1 MAYNAVIQL
10 PALFDVE
17 GGAAALFGE
26 QQVSDV
32 MNSHLLFSLDRQAKI
47 GNGHVG
53 YRVPDSNDVSS
64 LVDSFKETFLVGDTV
79 AENYDS
85 GKTNDT
91 SLLGNGLFSD
101 LGAVHT
107 ADVANLG
114 HPVPTSN
121 ITTGTFGTPEAPLAI
136 HWQDLAPY
144 KTSPNFLSNSATSVD
159 IADVVDAASPYYYDD
174 SDGLVKGGA
183 SCILHYEDGALKSIE
198 MVSGGSGYKIGDTLQ
213 IAIPASVITGGAALY
228 KITLTK
234 NSVNVD
240 GGKMKFYVNMLGNS
254 SGKYLPKYSEG
265 TGQIASP
272 NDVVDDFCNKFADS
286 LIKAYTSGYVNVP
299 HPEKAIPMGGR
310 AVTNG
315 KAPLY
320 PGTICPEASE
330 KAGLG
335 TSMAR
340 AAAVHLVGHP
350 LAQALFSNE
359 NGIEAELTAAIQ
371 EEHSKDY
378 VAGDWDADLKY
389 DGNKV
394 IGADQANLA
403 ATDVY
408 GEMGYGSASGGHE
421 NRVGK
426 QGFRFKSKLS
436 KILSKIFGGSQA
448 DGRKFDFAGTAV
460 DNGEADNSL
469 KAGNGNAQVYKLMKS
484 KRSADGGDASTP
496 YESVAEN
503 VTAPDCVRF
512 AVEADVAA
520 TAPNFTNAL
529 KTIIDGT
536 PHDHKGSVTDLSTL
550 DLDQTGFIPA
560 LWNPASP
567 QMLNGAA
574 LSELEYVSTLTATS
588 DLSVTRNGSVVASA
602 KDAQFAFLWERSAA
616 ADSYSVSLK
625 SVTCVDPS
633 KDLNNYSDAT
643 GGVGFQAGDELS
655 ITVETK
661 VVKMVLV
668 GENIV
673 TPHIGNVDPHKIGAD
688 HVNGSALAAYN
699 FMGVKKEDGVYNS
712 ILQSIYEQCLNVP
725 GRATE
730 LDNGRNAVVSA
741 VAYGALKTSTLYDV
755 TDANADNHV
764 GLSNVVVTEGAVYGS
779 EASVVLD
786 VKDDCEIQSQFTTGA
801 NVAGDDSGKITLT
814 IANSLITKMEI
825 TAAGNKL
832 AQLHAG
838 DVLYV
843 KSSFLVAAGATGATG
858 DLEIKLSSANL
869 TPDALQ
875 TGLWDGPYSKNVML
889 TRDMA
894 GTHCIPTTFPVKAGD
909 KLVTYLRPSLKLK
922 FDKTLLDAD
931 VNVQYLKA
939 NGELET
945 LNVDGIVNAS
955 ADGEMGSIS
964 HTFPGMVYD
973 LCEHV
978 DNVEGVD
985 GTYHTLQ
992 EWIDQDMQHTPGNFV
1007 GVRVANSTHAQ
1018 NHKFCWMGS
1027 GVHAKSNNS
1036 LRANKL
1042 AADEVAT
1049 PAHTLDDRKDAHLAS
1064 VKISQ
1069 QTTDEVDNTKLD
1081 LHVWKCT
1088 VSL

>member
-47 GNGHVG
+47 GNGNIG
-53 YRVPDSNDVSS
+53 YRVPSDSNVSS
-64 LVDSFKETFLVGDTV
+64 LVEAFKETFLVGDTV
-79 AENYDS
+79 AENHDS

-91 SLLGNGLFSD
+91 SLLGSGLFAD
-101 LGAVHT
+101 LGDVT
-107 ADVANLG
+107 AADGA
-114 HPVPTSN
+114 HPPPTSN
-121 ITTGTFGTPEAPLAI
+121 VATGTFGTVDAPIAI
-136 HWQDLAPY
+136 HWQDVAPY

-159 IADVVDAASPYYYDD
+159 IADVVAAPSPYYYDD

-198 MVSGGSGYKIGDTLQ
+198 MVSGGTGYKIGDKVQ
-213 IAIPASVITGGAALY
+213 INVPTEIIGTQDYYV
-228 KITLTK
+228 ITLTK

-286 LIKAYTSGYVNVP
+286 LIKAYTSGYVNIP

-310 AVTNG
+310 KVTNG
-315 KAPLY
+315 SAPLY
-320 PGTICPEASE
+320 QGTICPEASE

-335 TSMAR
+335 TTMAR

-359 NGIEAELTAAIQ
+359 DGIEAELTAAIQ
-371 EEHSKDY
+371 EEHSKNF
-378 VAGDWDADLKY
+378 VAGTWNSTLEF
-389 DGNKV
+389 DGNKTQTN
-394 IGADQANLA
+394 GED
-403 ATDVY
+403 Y
-408 GEMGYGSASGGHE
+408 GEMGYGSAKGGFE
-421 NRVGK
+421 DRVGK
-426 QGFRFKSKLS
+426 QGFRFQSKLA

-448 DGRKFDFAGTAV
+448 DGRKWNNAGDAV
-460 DNGEADNSL
+460 DTVDSGEDNSL
-469 KAGNGNAQVYKLMKS
+469 KAGNGNKQTYKQMKLQ
-484 KRSADGGDASTP
+484 RSADNTTSAF
-496 YESVAEN
+496 ESVASD
-503 VTAPDCVRF
+503 VVAPDCIRF
-512 AVEADVAA
+512 AVEADVAT

-550 DLDQTGFIPA
+550 DLDETGFVKA
-560 LWNPASP
+560 LFNAA
-567 QMLNGAA
+567 QDLNGVA
-574 LSELEYVSTLTATS
+574 LSSLQYASALTAKTA
-588 DLSVTRNGSVVASA
+588 LTVKRNGVTVTSA
-602 KDAQFAFLWERSAA
+602 KDAQFQFLWERSAD
-616 ADSYSVSLK
+616 ADSYTVSLK
-625 SVTCVDPS
+625 SVSCVDGS
-633 KDLNNYSDAT
+633 KALNNYSDAT
-643 GGVGFQAGDELS
+643 GGVGFQSGDVLS
-655 ITVETK
+655 ITEPTNSK
-661 VVKMVLV
+661 VVTMVLT
-668 GENIV
+668 GENIL
-673 TPHIGNVDPHKIGAD
+673 TPHIGNVDPHKLGTD
-688 HVNGSALAAYN
+688 HVNASLASYN
-699 FMGVKKEDGVYNS
+699 FMGVKKEDGVYNAV
-712 ILQSIYEQCLNVP
+712 LQAIYEQCLNVP

-730 LDNGRNAVVSA
+730 LDNGRNAVVTA
-741 VAYGALKTSTLYDV
+741 VAYGALKAGEIAL
-755 TDANADNHV
+755 ANV
-764 GLSNVVVTEGAVYGS
+764 LRTEGAVYG
-779 EASVVLD
+779 ANGDVVLPLATK
-786 VKDDCEIQSQFTTGA
+786 VELQSQFTTGA
-801 NVAGDDSGKITLT
+801 STTADDAGVITVTVLDG
-814 IANSLITKMEI
+814 LVTKVEI
-825 TAAGNKL
+825 TTAGNKA
-832 AQLHAG
+832 AQFHAG

-843 KSSFLVAAGATGATG
+843 KSGNLGQGTG
-858 DLEIKLSSANL
+858 DLEITLSADNL
-869 TPDALQ
+869 TVDALQ
-875 TGLWDGPYSKNVML
+875 TGLWDGPYEKNVML
-889 TRDMA
+889 TRNMA
-894 GTHCIPTTFPVKAGD
+894 GTHCIPTLFPIKAGD

-945 LNVDGIVNAS
+945 LNVDGIVNAN

-973 LCEHV
+973 LCEHK
-978 DNVEGVD
+978 DNVAGTD

-992 EWIDQDMQHTPGNFV
+992 EWIDQDMQHTAANFV
-1007 GVRVANSTHAQ
+1007 GVKVSNPTYAQ
-1018 NHKFCWMGS
+1018 DNKFCWMGS
-1027 GVHAKSNNS
+1027 GAHAKSNNS
-1036 LRANKL
+1036 MRANKL
-1042 AADEVAT
+1042 ATDEADV
-1049 PAHTLDDRKDAHLAS
+1049 PAHTKDARMDAHLAS

-1069 QTTDEVDNTKLD
+1069 QTTDESDNTKLD